1 MSVRDEILARL
12 DSLGLPY
19 ELHSHAPVPASTDRY
34 PMGLTFDAVVCKNLL
49 LTVRNK
55 SRYYLVMMPAEK
67 SADLRA
73 AARAL
78 GSARLCFAEEE
89 DALRLLGESKGV
101 VGPSGLVRDAD
112 HVVRMVFD
120 GALRDRPRVAMHP
133 GVNTETLVMTFDD
146 LAAFVRACGNEVLFY
161 DF

>member
-1 MSVRDEILARL
+1 MTVREELAARL
-12 DSLGLPY
+12 EQLGLPY
-19 ELHSHAPVPASTDRY
+19 ELHTHAPVPASTDRY

-78 GSARLCFAEEE
+78 GSSRLCFAEEE
-89 DALRLLGESKGV
+89 EALELLGEGKGV
-101 VGPSGLVRDAD
+101 VGPSGLIRDRE
-112 HVVRMVFD
+112 HKVKMVFD
-120 GALRDRPRVAMHP
+120 ESLRDQPRVAMHP
-133 GVNTETLVMTFDD
+133 GVNTETMVMRFDD
-146 LAAFVRACGNEVLFY
+146 LAAFVRENGNEVLFY
-161 DF
+161 NF

>member
-1 MSVRDEILARL
+1 MEVRDEILARL
-12 DSLGLPY
+12 DSLGLRY
-19 ELHSHAPVPASTDRY
+19 ELHRHAPVPASTDRY

-73 AARAL
+73 AARAW

-89 DALRLLGESKGV
+89 EAVALLGEGKGV
-101 VGPSGLVRDAD
+101 VGPSGLVRDRE
-112 HVVRMVFD
+112 HKIRMVFD
-120 GALRDRPRVAMHP
+120 ESLRSQLRVAMHP
-133 GVNTETLVMTFDD
+133 GVNTETLVMRFEDLQTF
-146 LAAFVRACGNEVLFY
+146 VEHNGNEVLFY
-161 DF
+161 NF